1 MNGFKF
7 TIIGAGSTYTPEL
20 LEGFAARRESLPVTE
35 IMLYDIDEKRL
46 GIMEGFCRRNAKHL
60 GLDVEIHATTDL
72 AKAVSGAAFI
82 NTQLR
87 VGGNQARVND
97 EKIPMKHGL
106 IGQETTG
113 AGGFMK
119 ALRTIPVMLD
129 ICRAIKAHAPEAW
142 VVNYTNPTGLIAEAV
157 TRYTDV
163 RFVGFCSGGI
173 FPKMWAKRALGL
185 DYDAVRYDYVGLN
198 HMNFMYNLR
207 INGRAATEEEFL
219 AIAAQSGEVDPEL
232 VKLLGCIPSP
242 YLQYYYTTGRKL
254 ARLKAQ
260 PQTRG
265 EQVMALE
272 KEIYAAYADVNA
284 FTKPEALAKRGGG
297 GYSDVAMGFVDAVYN
312 DKDTWMVC
320 NVPNNGA
327 ISFLPDSAVVETG
340 CLVNAAGVAPL
351 KVSGIPAG
359 VSGLIHAVKAYEQ
372 LAVEAA
378 VEGDLRKA
386 RLALL
391 AHPIVREFDV
401 IERIL
406 PELLEA
412 NKAYLPQF
420 HL

>member
-1 MNGFKF
+1 MSDFKF

-20 LEGFAARRESLPVTE
+20 LEGFALRKESLPVKE
-35 IMLYDIDEKRL
+35 IMLYDINESRL
-46 GIMEGFCRRNAKHL
+46 AVMEGFCRRNAKRL
-60 GLDVEIHATTDL
+60 GLDTTICATTDL
-72 AKAVSGAAFI
+72 ARAVSGAAFI

-129 ICRAIKAHAPEAW
+129 ICRVIETHAPEAW
-142 VVNYTNPTGLIAEAV
+142 VVNYTNPTGLVAEAV
-157 TRYTDV
+157 SRFTNV
-163 RFVGFCSGGI
+163 RFTGFCSGGI

-207 INGRAATEEEFL
+207 INGRPATEAEFL
-219 AIAAQSGEVDPEL
+219 AIAAQNSEIDLEL

-242 YLQYYYTTGRKL
+242 YLQYYYTTSRKL
-254 ARLKAQ
+254 SRLKEA
-260 PQTRG
+260 PLTRG

-272 KEIYAAYADVNA
+272 DEIYTAYADPA
-284 FTKPEALAKRGGG
+284 ADTKPAALAKRGGG
-297 GYSDVAMGFVDAVYN
+297 GYSDVAMGFVDAVHN
-312 DKDTWMVC
+312 DRDTWMVA

-327 ISFLPDSAVVETG
+327 ISFLPNDASVETA
-340 CLVNAAGVAPL
+340 CIVNAAGVTPL
-351 KVSGIPAG
+351 KVSNIPVG
-359 VSGLIHAVKAYEQ
+359 VSGLIHAVKEYEQ

-378 VEGDLRKA
+378 VEGDMRKVK
-386 RLALL
+386 LALL

-401 IERIL
+401 IERLL

-412 NKAYLPQF
+412 NKAYMPQF